1 MSHSY
6 NRIKGSKGENSFARK
21 NDSYCEAK
29 KKSQILLALEEKAK
43 NKTTQK
49 GIKREI
55 PRLTIKGRKW
65 L

>member
-1 MSHSY
+1 MTAIVRQKRSLVD
-6 NRIKGSKGENSFARK
+6 G
-21 NDSYCEAK
+21 
-29 KKSQILLALEEKAK
+29 QILLALKEKAK